1 MARPI
6 DKARANRSGVYD
18 ELRADI
24 LTGRLAPGMK
34 LPFNSLVDQYRCSI
48 GAIREALQRLA
59 EQGLVISEWQ
69 QGFRVVDV
77 TVDDLRDL
85 TVARCEIET
94 LALRYA
100 ILNGDVAWEA
110 AAISAHH
117 VLQRAPRYDPDDPAR
132 FSEEW
137 VVAHQQFHSALLA
150 GCGNTRILSIANA
163 LRDSSELYRRWSAP
177 LYDRDRDIEA
187 EHRAI
192 LDSVV
197 ARDGQLASDL
207 LAAHIQRTTDKL
219 IEGLS
224 EDDEEPAAVASR

>member
-1 MARPI
+1 M
-6 DKARANRSGVYD
+6 YD
-18 ELRADI
+18 ALRADI
-24 LTGRLAPGMK
+24 LSGRLAPGVK

-100 ILNGDVAWEA
+100 VEHGDVAWEA
-110 AAISAHH
+110 AAVSAHH
-117 VLQRAPRYDPDDPAR
+117 VLQRAPMYDPDDPAR
-132 FSEEW
+132 FSDEW
-137 VVAHQQFHSALLA
+137 VQAHQRFHSALLA
-150 GCGNTRILSIANA
+150 GCGNVRILSIANA
-163 LRDSSELYRRWSAP
+163 LRDSAELYRRWSAP
-177 LYDRDRDIEA
+177 LHDRDRDIEA

-192 LDSVV
+192 LDAVV
-197 ARDGQLASDL
+197 ARDGELASDL
-207 LAAHIQRTTDKL
+207 LTAHIQRTTDKL

-224 EDDEEPAAVASR
+224 EEQGQAAQRGAVNGNN